1 MSPIVYDAY
10 MLIDRAVSVPIAKTS
25 RRTVFREYVVTKFL
39 EDEGLWVMRD
49 VHTREKNF
57 FDLMD
62 IVEGRI
68 HFLE

>member
-1 MSPIVYDAY
+1 MSALVYDAY
-10 MLIDRAVSVPIAKTS
+10 MLIGREVSVAIAKTS
-25 RRTVFREYVVTKFL
+25 RRTVFRECVVTKFL
-39 EDEGLWVMRD
+39 EDEGLWVVRD
-49 VHTREKNF
+49 VRTREKNF